1 MSQDSSYVHA
11 LKFQTLNGLYDPF
24 VRVSTREQLVK
35 TTLVDRLSG
44 RMGKVLDLAC
54 GSGTLAVLVKQK
66 HSQLTMHGV
75 DGDREML
82 GRAERKAA
90 AAGVAVDFKYGMA
103 DALPYEDGSF
113 DVVVSSLFF
122 HHLTRAGKASAFA
135 EIKRVL
141 SPSGELLL
149 ADWGRP
155 QNMLMRVAFF
165 PVRLLDGFTN
175 TRDNVRGELSA
186 LIRAAGFARTAKLA
200 DIATPL
206 GTISIL
212 TAEVAA

>member
-54 GSGTLAVLVKQK
+54 GSGTLAGLVKQK
-66 HSQLTMHGV
+66 HPQLTVHGV

-90 AAGVAVDFKYGMA
+90 AAGVAVDFKYGMS

-155 QNMLMRVAFF
+155 QNVLMRVAFF